1 MLSPYG
7 ASLNSHTVNKD
18 GFIDLPVVGKLLV
31 KDKTVADV
39 TAMLKESLKN
49 VLNQP
54 IISVKL
60 LNCYVSVLGEV
71 KTPGRYVY
79 SEDKLTIFEALS
91 MAGDITDYGNRK
103 VIIHIRNANGKTTR
117 TELNLTNPE
126 VVTSELYYLQP
137 NDIIYVKP
145 IRGRVWGFKEFPI
158 AIVLSIIS
166 TTYLILNYYK

>member
-1 MLSPYG
+1 MLYIQISSLDDIRSTISSSSTNQSMLSPYG

-103 VIIHIRNANGKTTR
+103 VIIHCLVA
-117 TELNLTNPE
+117 
-126 VVTSELYYLQP
+126 
-137 NDIIYVKP
+137 
-145 IRGRVWGFKEFPI
+145 
-158 AIVLSIIS
+158 
-166 TTYLILNYYK
+166 